1 MTRIFTTDPEKT
13 EETADIGW
21 GNFAAYQD
29 RFAVVGELV
38 VMAAVLDLQLNRV
51 VIGVLHLEP
60 SVIQLPVIAT
70 LDAARKI
77 EILKA
82 CAKHANMLRT
92 KLLKY
97 CDQVERILKQR
108 NIACHAQLVWTNPPS
123 EEAWAFKQLS
133 AAKALKELNRTTS
146 LDDFRAAIGEGNSTF
161 ILGYEIEGICNKLDP
176 RLKTLLGGNSGP

>member
-1 MTRIFTTDPEKT
+1 MTRIVTTDPEKT

-60 SVIQLPVIAT
+60 SVIQLSVIAT

-108 NIACHAQLVWTNPPS
+108 NVTW
-123 EEAWAFKQLS
+123 
-133 AAKALKELNRTTS
+133 R
-146 LDDFRAAIGEGNSTF
+146 
-161 ILGYEIEGICNKLDP
+161 
-176 RLKTLLGGNSGP
+176 RLLRSRI